1 MGQAFLATVFFSVS
15 VISASRSAQLLGV
28 NAANL
33 GRVLVGAVLLAL
45 WAHLF
50 GLGLGGGA
58 LAVFFLSGCAGFG
71 LGDISFFH
79 ALPRLGPRLSTLLIN
94 CLAAPFAGL
103 IEWLWLGTRLS
114 AVQVLG
120 GLVILSGVGLAL
132 APEQRVPVARRT
144 RVVGIVLGVLAAL
157 GQALGAVLSRKAYA
171 VAAAAGWQV
180 DGGTAAY
187 QRILGGVVV
196 GAIPCLWL
204 QLREW
209 TKTGAPFSLQAS
221 AANRAAAWRWVL
233 LNGLA
238 GPTVGVAFYQWAL
251 KTTPSGVVMSIIAT
265 TPLVIIPFSYFLEG
279 DRPSLRSLA
288 GGVLAVAGVV
298 ALTLAQ

>member
-1 MGQAFLATVFFSVS
+1 MGCAFLATVFFSVS
-15 VISASRSAQLLGV
+15 VISANRSARLLGA
-28 NAANL
+28 NTANL
-33 GRVLVGAVLLAL
+33 GRVVVAAVLLAL

-58 LAVFFLSGCAGFG
+58 LPIFFLSGCVGFG

-103 IEWLWLGTRLS
+103 IEWLWLGTRLT
-114 AVQVLG
+114 ATEVLG
-120 GLVILSGVGLAL
+120 GMVILSGVGLAL
-132 APEQRVPVARRT
+132 APEQQTPIAPRARMA
-144 RVVGIVLGVLAAL
+144 GILLGVLAGL
-157 GQALGAVLSRKAYA
+157 GQALGAVISRRAFA
-171 VAAAAGWQV
+171 TAAAAGWQV

-187 QRILGGVVV
+187 QRILGGLLI

-204 QLREW
+204 LLREW
-209 TKTGAPFSLQAS
+209 TRAGAPSSVRAS

-251 KTTPSGVVMSIIAT
+251 KTTPSGLVMSIIAT

-288 GGVLAVAGVV
+288 GAVLAVAGVA
-298 ALTLAQ
+298 ALTLAR